1 MIKPNEI
8 SDILK
13 QQLEEVDTKVNF
25 EEVGTVLG
33 VGVSIMYKPVNF
45 LSLKMV

>member
-13 QQLEEVDTKVNF
+13 QQLEEVDTKIDF
-25 EEVGTVLG
+25 EEVGTVMF
-33 VGVSIMYKPVNF
+33 VPAS
-45 LSLKMV
+45 

>member
-25 EEVGTVLG
+25 EEVGTG
-33 VGVSIMYKPVNF
+33 VRGR
-45 LSLKMV
+45 